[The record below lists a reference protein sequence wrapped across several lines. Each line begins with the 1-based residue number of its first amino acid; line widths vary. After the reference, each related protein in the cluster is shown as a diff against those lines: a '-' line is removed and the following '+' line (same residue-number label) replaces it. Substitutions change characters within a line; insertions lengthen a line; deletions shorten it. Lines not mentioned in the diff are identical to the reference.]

1 MTSHERFGLLI
12 NNENNL
18 SNLEVIVNAADK
30 HYQSLAVDRI
40 INVIDGKTNI
50 IGEDVNCIIRMIEN
64 DLLNVKSQKQILSN
78 IINQKTNLDDL
89 NRIFN
94 VLSPGLKGI
103 SKEYN
108 TIRAILVEHN
118 LIEDQNI
125 EKVNQ

>member
-1 MTSHERFGLLI
+1 
-12 NNENNL
+12 
-18 SNLEVIVNAADK
+18 
-30 HYQSLAVDRI
+30 
-40 INVIDGKTNI
+40 
-50 IGEDVNCIIRMIEN
+50 MIEN